1 MSGSEHAPIGV
12 LVMSYGTPESLEGVE
27 AYYTH
32 IRRGHP
38 PTAEQLEDLTSR
50 YRAIVGGVFPLRENT
65 NRQVAAL
72 QYRLDEIAGKGRY
85 VCYQGLKHAAPF
97 IEDGIAEMAA
107 DGIKEAVGIVLTPQ
121 YSSMSVGGYLK
132 RAGEAA
138 DGHGIAFSG
147 VANYHLHP
155 VLIEALAERVQRGLD
170 KLGASAGEALVLFS
184 AHSLP
189 ARILEINDPYPDQL
203 LETSRAVAQAA
214 GVVNWQFTWQ
224 SAGQTGQPWLGP
236 DILDTLSVLAKENV
250 TKSVLITPVGF
261 VSDHLEVL
269 YDIDIE
275 AKRHAEELGLALERI
290 DMLNDDSKYMQS
302 LADSVIEAVG
312 RIGTGVPPTGT
323 SGV

>member
-72 QYRLDEIAGKGRY
+72 QRRLDEIAGKGRY

-97 IEDGIAEMAA
+97 IEDGIAAMAA

-138 DGHGIAFSG
+138 EQHGIAFAG

-155 VLIEALAERVQRGLD
+155 VLIEALAERVQRGLE

-189 ARILEINDPYPDQL
+189 ARILEMNDPYPDQL
-203 LETSRAVAQAA
+203 LETSRAIAQAA
-214 GVVNWQFTWQ
+214 GVDNWQFTWQ

-236 DILDTLSVLAKENV
+236 DILDTLSTLANENAA
-250 TKSVLITPVGF
+250 KSVLVTPVGF

-275 AKRHAEELGLALERI
+275 AKRHASDLGIALERI
-290 DMLNDDSKYMQS
+290 DMLNDDPKYMQA
-302 LADSVIEAVG
+302 LADSVIEASG
-312 RIGTGVPPTGT
+312 RIGSGQPPTGAT
-323 SGV
+323 GV

>member
-1 MSGSEHAPIGV
+1 MSGSNRAPVGV

-50 YRAIVGGVFPLRENT
+50 YQAIVGGVFPLRENT

-72 QYRLDEIAGKGRY
+72 QQKLEELAGPGRY

-97 IEDGIAEMAA
+97 IEDGIAAMAG
-107 DGIKEAVGIVLTPQ
+107 DGIREAVGIVLTPQ

-132 RAGEAA
+132 RAEEAA
-138 DGHGIAFSG
+138 AKHGIAFAG
-147 VANYHLHP
+147 VQRYHLHP
-155 VLIEALAERVQRGLD
+155 ALIEALAERVTSGLA
-170 KLGASAGEALVLFS
+170 KLEGPADESLVLFS

-189 ARILEINDPYPDQL
+189 ARILELNDPYQDEL
-203 LETSRAVAQAA
+203 LETSRAVAQASGIA
-214 GVVNWQFTWQ
+214 RWQFTWQ

-236 DILDTLSVLAKENV
+236 DILDTLSGLAGEGVAKVLV
-250 TKSVLITPVGF
+250 TPVGF

-275 AKRHAEELGLALERI
+275 AKRHAAELGISLARI
-290 DMLNDDSKYMQS
+290 DMLNDDPKYMEA
-302 LADSVIEAVG
+302 LADSVLEAAG
-312 RIGTGVPPTGT
+312 RSEAQHL
-323 SGV
+323 SGGAPEA